1 MPEEGVVWSAYIFRS
16 LPDTL
21 TAETSMLQPI
31 RKKRANM
38 RDPKMLQRGL
48 GFILIVLITLVMVG
62 CATQQPKQYACEGAA
77 ERSATIDP
85 AGLWEDATKTTI
97 GVTKQLTW
105 TNKVELADINTDG
118 LVDVLFAN
126 GGNYDY
132 AGDPEFSQIFLNGG
146 PGEMFEEATRQV
158 FGPTPML
165 ARVIKVRD
173 VNADGS
179 PDILIGTTFQTQSQL
194 YLGDGSSNFTNVTKT
209 HLPQI
214 KASIGDMEFG
224 DVDGDEDLDVVL
236 ADWGPESPTSFTN
249 EGGRT
254 MLWLNDGTGHFTNA
268 TGARMPEVLVRFSW
282 ELEFVDI
289 DNDYDLD
296 ILVSCKM
303 CEGSFLFKNSGA
315 GAFTNVTQ
323 QRLPQFSNNYDFE
336 AMDVNCDDYL
346 DVVTINDGL
355 AYREHIFLNDRQG
368 GFRNKTARLW
378 PDSENVGSDDNMAAF
393 LDFDSDRD
401 ADLLIGSLDDPLGDP
416 DRLLLNEGTGK
427 LKLVNHTKPIL
438 SDTAGTLGIGL
449 ADLNGDRKLDV
460 VQAQGE
466 GAWPEK
472 VYLGKNIP
480 VDTAPPVITQ
490 VENVRVSGSG
500 ELIQI
505 RARVHDNKSP
515 TMPHDWRSVVLRY
528 TSDGKTH
535 QTPMQWYGEYLW
547 RGALDEPPTGD
558 ISYQV
563 CAMDAAGNK
572 ACASP

>member
-1 MPEEGVVWSAYIFRS
+1 
-16 LPDTL
+16 
-21 TAETSMLQPI
+21 
-31 RKKRANM
+31 M
-38 RDPKMLQRGL
+38 RCHKSPQRGL
-48 GFILIVLITLVMVG
+48 SLMLIILITLPLVG
-62 CATQQPKQYACEGAA
+62 CATQQSEQACEAPA
-77 ERSATIDP
+77 QRSASIDP
-85 AGLWEDATKTTI
+85 DNLWDDATKTTI
-97 GVTKQLTW
+97 GATKEW
-105 TNKVELADINTDG
+105 TNKVELADIDGDG
-118 LVDVLFAN
+118 LVDILFAN
-126 GGNYDY
+126 GGDYDY
-132 AGDPEFSQIFLNGG
+132 PGEPTFSQVFLNQG
-146 PGEMFEEATRQV
+146 PDQMFEEVTRQV
-158 FGPTPML
+158 LPNAML

-179 PDILIGTTFQTQSQL
+179 PDILVGTTFQTQSRL
-194 YLGDGSSNFTNVTKT
+194 YLGDGEGDFTDVTKT

-214 KASIGDMEFG
+214 KASVGDLEFG
-224 DVDGDEDLDVVL
+224 DVDGDGDLDVVL

-336 AMDVNCDDYL
+336 AMDVNCDHYL

-355 AYREHIFLNDRQG
+355 AYREHIFLNDRGG

-393 LDFDSDRD
+393 LDFDSDGD
-401 ADLLIGSLDDPLGDP
+401 ADLLIGSLDDPLSDP
-416 DRLLLNEGTGK
+416 DRLLLNNGTGK

-438 SDTAGTLGIGL
+438 SDTAGTLGIDL

-472 VYLGKNIP
+472 VYLGKDIP
-480 VDTAPPVITQ
+480 ADTAPPVITK
-490 VENVRVSGSG
+490 VEKVSASGSG
-500 ELIQI
+500 EPIEI
-505 RARVHDNKSP
+505 RARVHDSKSP

-528 TSDGKTH
+528 TSDG
-535 QTPMQWYGEYLW
+535 QPQQAPMQWYGEYLW
-547 RGALDEPPTGD
+547 RGMIDEPHTGD
-558 ISYQV
+558 FSYKV
-563 CAMDAAGNK
+563 CATDAAGNE